1 MSRLAAGFRFRSL
14 VLGRLTIGR
23 SPVEIHGVFRYPSR
37 ADRNEMARSTL
48 TRQEPLPSRTARVLS
63 NDPTCGLGGDAAH
76 LRSAN
81 HIEV

>member
-1 MSRLAAGFRFRSL
+1 
-14 VLGRLTIGR
+14 
-23 SPVEIHGVFRYPSR
+23 
-37 ADRNEMARSTL
+37 MARSTL

-81 HIEV
+81 HIETRSGPAPDPLRTPSGPPLDPL